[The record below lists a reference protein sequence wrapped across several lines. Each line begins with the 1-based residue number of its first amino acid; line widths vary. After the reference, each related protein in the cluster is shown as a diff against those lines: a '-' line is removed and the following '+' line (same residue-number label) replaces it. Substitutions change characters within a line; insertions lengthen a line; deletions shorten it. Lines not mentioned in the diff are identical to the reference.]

1 MCSYDQEARVT
12 MKNAMPRLT
21 EPSANREELD
31 EVADLFRVFADAT
44 RVRLIQVLFDREC
57 CVQELTEYLGMSQSA
72 VSHQLS
78 ILRQARLVRFRRDGK
93 NIYYTL
99 DDEHVARIF
108 QFARDHVQERK

>member
-1 MCSYDQEARVT
+1 MFMEKPL
-12 MKNAMPRLT
+12 MKPVEN
-21 EPSANREELD
+21 SASKDELD
-31 EVADLFRVFADAT
+31 DVADLFRVFADAT
-44 RVRLIQVLFDREC
+44 RIRLIQVLSNQEC
-57 CVQELTEYLGMSQSA
+57 CVQELTEHLGMSQSA

-99 DDEHVARIF
+99 DDEHIAQIF